1 MNAEDYPANDPKAC
15 ELKHHHVPL
24 KPGCETISRV
34 YHQNT
39 VGFFF
44 STSGAFAV
52 FEIKIQSNEFVRTK
66 FVNNMCKFAGLVEM
80 STKRSSIYSAVPL

>member
-24 KPGCETISRV
+24 KLGCETISRV

-39 VGFFF
+39 
-44 STSGAFAV
+44 TSGAFAV
-52 FEIKIQSNEFVRTK
+52 FESKIQSNEFVRTK
-66 FVNNMCKFAGLVEM
+66 FVNNMCKFARLVEM